1 LRGQGIF
8 FSAAGGQ
15 RPAPRG
21 APAGAW
27 FAERRARTRECA
39 SRGHSSKGRRLLIA
53 HQTPEVPDTDPGPA
67 PPPVP
72 PGPEIPPPGIHDP
85 EPPSNPVPVREPPVM
100 PTPMA
105 E

>member
-27 FAERRARTRECA
+27 FAERRARRRECA
-39 SRGHSSKGRRLLIA
+39 PRGHSSKGKRLLTA

-85 EPPSNPVPVREPPVM
+85 EPPNNPVPVREPPVM